1 MNGFASGAISQAIG
15 SVFDLGTAAVNRGAN
30 YRRSVKLMKE
40 QMKNEKEMSE
50 HYYDMSMRKWQDTG
64 YGAQMEQM
72 KRAGLNPGLM
82 YGTSGAGAQTSSIDK
97 SPQTAGAVG
106 GQGIGM
112 NNMLMLNQAKLLE
125 AQTKKTEAETTNIS
139 GGTADNLAEDSR
151 AKKFINDLN
160 EKYREQIEEAKN
172 WEWDMTDIKGE
183 EANAAWEFK
192 KAIDYEQ
199 KPDEDGPFSNK
210 ESRLGRARIAELAVY
225 EEDLKKAKTENNI
238 AEAEEV
244 IKDFEASMARQGIS
258 PNSPWYAK
266 LITDLLNKVGL
277 LDLIGIGQKA
287 VKNEVKQI
295 GK

>member
-1 MNGFASGAISQAIG
+1 MNELVSGGISQAIG
-15 SVFDLGTAAVNRGAN
+15 SVFDLGTSAVNRGAN
-30 YRRSVKLMKE
+30 YRRSKKLMKE

-50 HYYDMSMRKWQDTG
+50 HYYDMSMRKWEDTG
-64 YGAQMEQM
+64 YEAQMEQM
-72 KRAGLNPGLM
+72 KKAGLNAGLM
-82 YGTSGAGAQTSSIDK
+82 YGTSGAGGQTSAVDK
-97 SPQTAGAVG
+97 SPQVAGAVG
-106 GQGIGM
+106 GQGSSM
-112 NNMLMLNQAKLLE
+112 NNMLMGNQAKLLE
-125 AQTKKTEAETTNIS
+125 AQTKKTEAETANIS
-139 GGTADNLAEDSR
+139 GGTAENLTEDAR
-151 AKKFINDLN
+151 GKKFQNDIN
-160 EKYREQIEEAKN
+160 EKYRDLIEEAKTM
-172 WEWDMTDIKGE
+172 EWDVTKIKGE

-192 KAIDYEQ
+192 KAIDYGVKPEQ
-199 KPDEDGPFSNK
+199 DGPFTNK
-210 ESRLGRARIAELAVY
+210 DSRAGRARIAELAVY

-277 LDLIGIGQKA
+277 LDLIGAGQKA